1 LHQAAPRCRHAM
13 SFKMQPVDNELHY
26 LKGNRFPN
34 MLHDDQVKALT
45 GGSFVRNTFIDIPMP
60 CLLSALEVHA
70 QRVQSRSCPP
80 RVLSGNSK
88 QHTEPKHLR
97 GILGCG
103 RIEPLHSGNNAATNV
118 TLLHPGCP
126 CQELPSHYRISS
138 SISSGCGSDNNG
150 TTTVKMGG
158 REHCLARLV
167 IQECGFLRVK
177 GYKIQT
183 EKNPKILKK
192 GGSKTVRFYVK
203 GLPAHRR
210 SKWMHPLLYSVAAIL
225 HRKGLQ
231 PSVISGDLLVQSAG
245 CGVRLEF
252 TDARD
257 EVLPSS
263 KQIITYRA
271 PAQNRER

>member
-1 LHQAAPRCRHAM
+1 
-13 SFKMQPVDNELHY
+13 
-26 LKGNRFPN
+26 
-34 MLHDDQVKALT
+34 LHDDQVKALT
-45 GGSFVRNTFIDIPMP
+45 GGSLVRNTFIDIPVP

-70 QRVQSRSCPP
+70 QRVRSRSCPP
-80 RVLSGNSK
+80 RVLSGNSN
-88 QHTEPKHLR
+88 QYIAPKHLR
-97 GILGCG
+97 GFLGCG
-103 RIEPLHSGNNAATNV
+103 NIDPLHSENSSATNV
-118 TLLHPGCP
+118 TLLHPDCP
-126 CQELPSHYRISS
+126 CQESPSHYRITG
-138 SISSGCGSDNNG
+138 ISSGRDSDNNV
-150 TTTVKMGG
+150 TTTIKVGG
-158 REHCLARLV
+158 QEHCLARLV